1 LYDVR
6 RPLRTKKILNIA
18 SPYFVHGPKGEKEAD
33 SPRATLPALR
43 ASVYYAKS
51 RKRSAVAIGRRP
63 LFGTGATTFRI
74 FQKRLSAV
82 KNRITLALVALLIA
96 ALTLPMLVS
105 AQQPKQSQS
114 GEPAATTRPNGTT
127 NRRGIRPP
135 RIINEAA
142 SGVERD
148 FAEALTIIQENYI
161 DGNKL
166 DYNSVF
172 KSSIIGML
180 RSLDPHSNYYDRE
193 EFDELKTDQRS
204 EYYGIGA
211 SIQNQTIGEQTD
223 TYIMAT
229 FDRSP
234 AARAGLRYGDK
245 ITAVDG
251 VSMSGKFSSEVRDK
265 IRGPRGS
272 TVKITVERA
281 ATLKPETVEITR
293 DAVPQPSVP
302 DAYMIKPGVGY
313 IGMTQGFNYTTADEL
328 QEKLDDLHAQ
338 GMQSLVLDLRNNP
351 GGFLDQAIRVS
362 EKFLQRGQNILTQKG
377 RDGLGDKTYESS
389 NRNPDPTPLV
399 ILVNSNTASASE
411 IVAGAMQDHDR
422 ALIVG
427 QTSFGKGLVQG
438 IFQMEYGTGLTLTTA
453 KYYTPSGRLIQ
464 RDYSNGGFYDYYTRG
479 GTIALDKKDEQTKP
493 AGPESKTDT
502 GRSVYGGGGISP
514 DEPVKARTIN
524 ASQARLRNPIF
535 AFTREL
541 VNGRINGFDNYK
553 VGRAIDFEKRLEA
566 SEYRVTDDLFKAF
579 KEFVVKN
586 PDWKITAQQLDR
598 SRSFIDL
605 EMRYNIVTA
614 AYGRV
619 TADQVLIGDD
629 PQVEKAIAVMPKAR
643 ELAMAAMNRRT
654 QP

>member
-1 LYDVR
+1 M
-6 RPLRTKKILNIA
+6 
-18 SPYFVHGPKGEKEAD
+18 
-33 SPRATLPALR
+33 
-43 ASVYYAKS
+43 
-51 RKRSAVAIGRRP
+51 
-63 LFGTGATTFRI
+63 
-74 FQKRLSAV
+74 

-105 AQQPKQSQS
+105 AQQPKQTQS
-114 GEPAATTRPNGTT
+114 GEPSTTTRQGGAT
-127 NRRGIRPP
+127 NRRGARPP

-166 DYNSVF
+166 DYNTVF

-211 SIQNQTIGEQTD
+211 SIQNQSIGEQTD

-328 QEKLDDLHAQ
+328 QEKLDELHAQ

-389 NRNPDPTPLV
+389 NRNPDATPLV

-479 GTIALDKKDEQTKP
+479 GTIALDKKDEQATKP
-493 AGPESKTDT
+493 VGPESKTDT

-514 DEPVKARTIN
+514 DEAVKARTIN

-535 AFTREL
+535 AFTRDL
-541 VNGRINGFDNYK
+541 VNGRINGFDSYK
-553 VGRAIDFEKRLEA
+553 VGRAIDFEKKLEA
-566 SEYRVTDDLFKAF
+566 SEYRVTDELFKAF

-598 SRSFIDL
+598 SRSFVDL
-605 EMRYNIVTA
+605 ELRYNIVTA

-629 PQVEKAIAVMPKAR
+629 PQVDKAIAVMPKAR